1 MNNMTLYELI
11 QTWDVETLAEFLTVL
26 LESNEDNLL
35 ESASRHLPEG
45 IDVSLVSVDHDVRK
59 DKNIELLMQ
68 EQKVRDCT
76 TCIYCVSCEPNP
88 FGICDE
94 YEELI

>member
-1 MNNMTLYELI
+1 MTLYELI
-11 QTWDVETLAEFLTVL
+11 QTWDADTLAEFLTTIM
-26 LESNEDNLL
+26 ETTEDNLL
-35 ESASRHLPEG
+35 ESVSKHLPEG
-45 IDVSLVSVDHDVRK
+45 CGASLVRVDHDVRK
-59 DKNIELLMQ
+59 NSNLELLM
-68 EQKVRDCT
+68 EERKPRDCT